1 MLNHMVE
8 GSALDA
14 VYHALADDS
23 RRAIVLR
30 LAAEGELKV
39 TEVARPFD
47 ISLNAVSKH
56 IKVLEQAGL
65 VRRRVVGRA
74 HWLSLQSEP
83 LAAAY
88 SWIGLY
94 QRFWETR
101 VDALVLCQAILDLD
115 SRSRMRLV

>member
-1 MLNHMVE
+1 MLNQMVE

-14 VYHALADDS
+14 VYRALADAS
-23 RRAIVLR
+23 RRAIVWR

-39 TEVARPFD
+39 TEVARRFD
-47 ISLNAVSKH
+47 VSLNAVSKH

-65 VRRRVVGRA
+65 VRRRVAGRD

-94 QRFWETR
+94 QRFWEHR
-101 VDALVLCQAILDLD
+101 VDALARYLDAQARPSDGE
-115 SRSRMRLV
+115 

>member
-8 GSALDA
+8 GSALDE
-14 VYHALADDS
+14 VYHALADAS
-23 RRAIVLR
+23 RRAIVWR

-39 TEVARPFD
+39 TDVARPFD
-47 ISLNAVSKH
+47 VSLNAISKH
-56 IKVLEQAGL
+56 IKMLERAGL
-65 VRRRVVGRA
+65 VKRRVAGRD

-94 QRFWETR
+94 QRFWERRIESLTQYLETR
-101 VDALVLCQAILDLD
+101 GSDGQ
-115 SRSRMRLV
+115 